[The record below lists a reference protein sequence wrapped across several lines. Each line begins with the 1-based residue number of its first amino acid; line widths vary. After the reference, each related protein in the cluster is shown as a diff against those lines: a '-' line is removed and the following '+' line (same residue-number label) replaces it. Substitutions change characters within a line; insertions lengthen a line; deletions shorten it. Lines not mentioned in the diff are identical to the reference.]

1 MELTGSL
8 AENAVSE
15 PVNSVYLKA
24 VSVKIPGGKEV
35 LVWMASCRVAFFW
48 LMEVKMVQP

>member
-8 AENAVSE
+8 TAFSASE

-48 LMEVKMVQP
+48 LMEVKMVRP

>member
-48 LMEVKMVQP
+48 LMEVKMIRP

>member
-24 VSVKIPGGKEV
+24 VSVKIPGGQRG
-35 LVWMASCRVAFFW
+35 SCVDGIMPCGFFW
-48 LMEVKMVQP
+48 LMEVKMVRP